1 MKNVGFINPPS
12 EFLINQRVFVTLGI
26 LRVVTYLNTLNI
38 CKVKF
43 LDLSNETD
51 YYNSITE
58 FIKKNDLQ
66 VVCFT
71 ATTPQIQV
79 VYQFCKFINSNFKIK
94 IILGGPHITLMHS
107 SLNKGTDDI
116 RGLCFKHIYELMK
129 WVDTIVVG
137 DGEYAIVDALTSDK
151 KLINSE
157 CDSKLFLKRNYDEVA
172 IPDRQFLD
180 LSSYSYTI
188 DGVKATNIISQMGCP
203 YQCMFCSGRGSKT
216 FNTVRK
222 RSVKNI
228 IEEID
233 NLYTKYDYRGF
244 MFYDDELNVNKYYF
258 MEFLEELILYQ
269 YLNNVHFKLRGF
281 TRADLLTAEQAS
293 KMYQAGFRWILTGFE
308 SGSDRMLINMNKGNT
323 VKDNTNALEMARQ
336 AGLKVKALM
345 SIWHPGESLDT
356 INETKDWLLKVRPDE
371 TDITIISTYPGTPY
385 YDETIWNEEKN
396 AWQYINKKT
405 GDKLYS
411 LNVDY
416 MKDSVFYKSDPNSY
430 KAFVFTDYLNCQE
443 LVDERK
449 KLDFLIKGMNNV

>member
-1 MKNVGFINPPS
+1 MNICLINPPS
-12 EFLINQRVFVTLGI
+12 PFLIDPKVFVSIGI
-26 LRVVTYLNTLNI
+26 LRVASSLEQNGYDV
-38 CKVKF
+38 KV
-43 LDLSNETD
+43 LDLAG
-51 YYNSITE
+51 ITNWQE
-58 FIKKNDLQ
+58 EIDNNISKYE
-66 VVCFT
+66 VIGISS
-71 ATTPQIQV
+71 TTPQIPIV
-79 VYQFCKFINSNFKIK
+79 TEICNYIKNKFKKKKKK
-94 IILGGPHITLMHS
+94 IILGGPHATMINTAYKME
-107 SLNKGTDDI
+107 NPNI
-116 RGLCFKHIYELMK
+116 RA
-129 WVDTIVVG
+129 IVEIERLKNIFDVIVSG
-137 DGEYAIVDALTSDK
+137 DGEFAILKA
-151 KLINSE
+151 INSNE
-157 CDSKLFLKRNYDEVA
+157 KILDSELDETLYLTNERYNQLTLPA
-172 IPDRQFLD
+172 RHLIDMD
-180 LSSYSYTI
+180 SYHYQI
-188 DGVKATNIISQMGCP
+188 DGVKATNLICQMGCP
-203 YQCMFCSGRGSKT
+203 FSCSFCGGRNSKT
-216 FNTVRK
+216 FK
-222 RSVKNI
+222 RIRTRNLTSIMK
-228 IEEID
+228 EID
-233 NLYTKYDYRGF
+233 FLYKTYGYKGF

-345 SIWHPGESLDT
+345 SIGHPGESIDT

-396 AWQYINKKT
+396 AWQYTNKKT

-449 KLDFLIKGMNNV
+449 KLDILIKRRL